1 MGIREFLDM
10 GGYAPFVWPAY
21 GLTFIVL
28 ILNAVIPWCRGK
40 RLKRKISEP
49 DP

>member
-1 MGIREFLDM
+1 MGIREFLVM

-28 ILNAVIPWCRGK
+28 ILNAVIPWRREK
-40 RLKRKISEP
+40 RLKRKLSKT